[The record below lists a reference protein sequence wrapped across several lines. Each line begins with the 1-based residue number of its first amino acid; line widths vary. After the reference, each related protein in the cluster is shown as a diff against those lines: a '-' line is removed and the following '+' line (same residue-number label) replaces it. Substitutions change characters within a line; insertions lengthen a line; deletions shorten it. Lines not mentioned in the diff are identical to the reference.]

1 MVREVGEGS
10 WLAFSHVGLQ
20 GVPSAR
26 LVGETGGHVTQRNAP
41 NPKAFGFPEKKKIIN
56 IRLKSGAG
64 VGCGGGGSGLL
75 LSLKDTFLMKV
86 KP

>member
-20 GVPSAR
+20 GMPSAR

-41 NPKAFGFPEKKKIIN
+41 NPFGFPEKKKIIN